1 MLQVKNLGLSFSGQ
15 NKLFDNVTFHIKK
28 NTVTLISGDSG
39 IGKSSLLMCITRVIP
54 NTIDGIITGD
64 IIYKGNNITDKGIE
78 AISGDIGYVFQ
89 DPDSQL
95 CTFTVED
102 EIAFGLENIKTNSE
116 QMDQLIDKALELT
129 GIKNLRKRT
138 LNQLSGGE
146 KQKVALSSVLALDPE
161 FIIMDEPTANLD
173 PKSTKEIINL
183 IRRLKEDYGKTIL
196 IVEHKVNEIKDIV
209 DQIIVISEKGT
220 YMPIK
225 SDFLEEYFLH
235 SKLPYRNRL
244 LKDIRGEPVIKLN
257 EVDFAYSE
265 ERKTLK
271 DINFY
276 LNKGEI
282 LAIVGPNG
290 AGKSTLAK
298 LLMGLIKPCKGNIYV
313 NDTNL
318 SSMSPKT
325 IGENIGLI
333 FQNPEH
339 QFIKMT
345 VEKELALSLEIAG
358 DNEEEINSKVE
369 YYLNLFELSL
379 QKKMNPFSLSQGQKR
394 RLSTASMMING
405 QPILI
410 LDEPT
415 YGQDR
420 ENLQKLLKLLYKINK
435 DGISILI
442 ITHDMDLV
450 YSACD
455 RYVYLEN
462 GQILNWDNVDSNFK
476 KNFGGKI
483 RHYEGEQLL
492 NR

>member
-1 MLQVKNLGLSFSGQ
+1 MLQVRNLGLSFSKQ
-15 NKLFDNVTFHIKK
+15 SKVFDNVNFHIKK
-28 NTVTLISGDSG
+28 NTVTLISGNSG

-54 NTIDGIITGD
+54 TTIDGIITGD
-64 IIYKGNNITDKGIE
+64 IIYKDVNITDMGIE
-78 AISGDIGYVFQ
+78 AISGDVGYMFQ

-102 EIAFGLENIKTNSE
+102 EIAFGLENIKIDPKK
-116 QMDQLIDKALELT
+116 MDELIDKALDIT
-129 GIKNLRKRT
+129 GIKNLRKRN

-173 PKSTKEIINL
+173 PGSTQEIIKL
-183 IRRLKEDYGKTIL
+183 IKKLKQDLGKTIL
-196 IVEHKVNEIKDIV
+196 IVEHKVNEIKDII
-209 DQIIVISEKGT
+209 DQVVVINEQGAYLPKKTDFVEKH
-220 YMPIK
+220 
-225 SDFLEEYFLH
+225 FLDL
-235 SKLPYRNRL
+235 KLPYRNRI
-244 LKDIRGEPVIKLN
+244 KNDTNGEPVIRLN
-257 EVDFAYSE
+257 GVSFAYNRG
-265 ERKTLK
+265 RKILK
-271 DINFY
+271 DINFF
-276 LNKGEI
+276 LGKGEI

-298 LLMGLIKPCKGNIYV
+298 LLMGLIKPCEGSIYI
-313 NDTNL
+313 NGMDLAN
-318 SSMSPKT
+318 MPPKI
-325 IGENIGLI
+325 IGENVGLI

-358 DNEEEINSKVE
+358 DSDEEIHSKVE
-369 YYLNLFELSL
+369 YYLSLFELSS
-379 QKKMNPFSLSQGQKR
+379 QKEMNPFSLSQGQKR

-420 ENLQKLLKLLYKINK
+420 ENLQKLLKLLYEINK
-435 DGISILI
+435 EGISILI

-455 RYVYLEN
+455 RYVHLEN
-462 GQILNWDNVDSNFK
+462 GEVLSLDKVDSNFRK
-476 KNFGGKI
+476 LFEKETME
-483 RHYEGEQLL
+483 YEAK
-492 NR
+492 